1 MVLST
6 RTNCSLRWRA
16 CMALR
21 CAWRSTNISE
31 TSRFGLSI
39 SYILRL
45 MAISSTEN
53 GQCGVLPSFCPSKQ
67 AQVYAMLHR
76 PRKAICMLLRTTGII
91 AGIVLLSGAAPALA
105 LDPTGDWRVS
115 DGVANI
121 RVAQCNG
128 SMWGVVAWEK
138 EPGGRDSNNPDASKR
153 NRPTLGMPILLDM
166 KHKPGTDQWEGQVYN
181 AKDGQTYSS
190 TITPTDANHLEI
202 QGCVLGFLC
211 GGETWTR
218 VAPPIPSSPV
228 NSMAKEGTPKAG
240 APKAPAAAPK
250 TTSSVSTNAPA
261 PAPAGQKHAA
271 LHPGEPVGDICLLPD
286 IARFAH

>member
-1 MVLST
+1 
-6 RTNCSLRWRA
+6 
-16 CMALR
+16 
-21 CAWRSTNISE
+21 
-31 TSRFGLSI
+31 
-39 SYILRL
+39 
-45 MAISSTEN
+45 
-53 GQCGVLPSFCPSKQ
+53 
-67 AQVYAMLHR
+67 
-76 PRKAICMLLRTTGII
+76 MLLRTTSIL
-91 AGIVLLSGAAPALA
+91 AGMVLLSGATPAFA
-105 LDPTGDWRVS
+105 LDPTGDWRVA

-138 EPGGRDSNNPDASKR
+138 EAGGRDTKNPDASKR

-166 KHKPGTDQWEGQVYN
+166 KRKPGTEQWEGQVYN

-228 NSMAKEGTPKAG
+228 NSMAKEGAAKGG
-240 APKAPAAAPK
+240 APNGPAPSPK
-250 TTSSVSTNAPA
+250 TTGPVNTGATAPA
-261 PAPAGQKHAA
+261 PASQKRAA
-271 LHPGEPVGDICLLPD
+271 LHQSDPVGDICLLPD